1 MAPGSKLDGLKDAKA
16 RASPPP
22 EQAALATLHNIGASA
37 SEIPSSFRYHDLD
50 ALLLSPQPERNKGQ
64 VLFLQGFLPQD
75 WVTAIG
81 SKYDIKPDFFKR
93 HLDFSSQSDHRNA
106 FSLPSLPSTRD
117 NHFELNINT
126 IFCHSTTL
134 AGDESGNSTQKC
146 RMKQEEQLSTYRR
159 QLRAHA
165 RGGDSLILLSLHKLT
180 KQAAHDPLLAL
191 APIFTHSAA
200 SEVQFLNLL
209 EICIDEEVPQL
220 EPERPHH
227 ASLENI
233 QHFNHLLSRH
243 AKQIRQCL
251 RSVQL
256 LCPGDQNSFPNSGAG
271 PSQRRRSHRDE
282 LSRERTQVGS
292 SDLNMDQDYESATC
306 QTAIYR
312 TATTTGV
319 SLLND
324 YEDLLARCSELSA
337 RCTSAMDVTM
347 NKALILESQKA
358 IEQSERLKKLSL
370 LATFFIPLSFTSS
383 LFGMNFKVFGQGD
396 LNIWLYAAVALPITI
411 IPFLFYACDVRQM
424 GQSILEWGDRRVHR
438 GRKSPEMLE

>member
-1 MAPGSKLDGLKDAKA
+1 DAKA

-165 RGGDSLILLSLHKLT
+165 RGGDSLVRGYSTLDSQYSVLEQRISICETKNGDGWLLIIWSDVGQDLAVSPAGPWTSRLGPQTSTFPIIQHFPGLTQRPSAKVENNCVKHVQHDANGDTISPMPQRAKTPQSTTLLPLDYQTLLSLHKLT

-200 SEVQFLNLL
+200 SDVQFLNLL

-220 EPERPHH
+220 EPERPRH

-251 RSVQL
+251 R
-256 LCPGDQNSFPNSGAG
+256 
-271 PSQRRRSHRDE
+271 
-282 LSRERTQVGS
+282 
-292 SDLNMDQDYESATC
+292 
-306 QTAIYR
+306 
-312 TATTTGV
+312 
-319 SLLND
+319 
-324 YEDLLARCSELSA
+324 
-337 RCTSAMDVTM
+337 
-347 NKALILESQKA
+347 
-358 IEQSERLKKLSL
+358 
-370 LATFFIPLSFTSS
+370 
-383 LFGMNFKVFGQGD
+383 
-396 LNIWLYAAVALPITI
+396 
-411 IPFLFYACDVRQM
+411 
-424 GQSILEWGDRRVHR
+424 
-438 GRKSPEMLE
+438 